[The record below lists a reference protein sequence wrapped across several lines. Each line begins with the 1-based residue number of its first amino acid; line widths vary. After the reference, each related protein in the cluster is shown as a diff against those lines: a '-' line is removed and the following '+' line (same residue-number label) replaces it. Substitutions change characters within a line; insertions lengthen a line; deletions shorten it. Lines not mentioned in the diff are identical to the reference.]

1 MGISSSALASLV
13 IAGTAIGGTTIA
25 VIANTAQS
33 DLKSS
38 NISQIST
45 ETQTPLVP
53 ADKQSLVPTTLVPN
67 RKAMPVNPT
76 PDSSLPVITP
86 PPFSVGGNDDDD
98 GSEGS
103 DDESEG
109 SDDESY
115 GGYDD
120 GDSDHGDYGDEEDD

>member
-25 VIANTAQS
+25 VIANTAQA

-45 ETQTPLVP
+45 DTQTPVLPGDSVTP
-53 ADKQSLVPTTLVPN
+53 NTKPGKVAYLNSATPMPT
-67 RKAMPVNPT
+67 PT
-76 PDSSLPVITP
+76 PDSALPVITP
-86 PPFSVGGNDDDD
+86 PPFTAG
-98 GSEGS
+98 

-109 SDDESY
+109 ADDESD
-115 GGYDD
+115 GSDD
-120 GDSDHGDYGDEEDD
+120 GNSDNGDYGDNEDGSDD